1 MLHNEKDLDNELDSS
16 EIVDESLL
24 EEMGISRQ
32 VYEEVMSIVGHL
44 PTVDELGTLVEM
56 WKSQRTRQGLLE
68 WLKGQF
74 HAVEC
79 HDYLENELEP
89 ESRQYQEPEVRE
101 CIEIARKL
109 FEGDK
114 VSRNEEGEKSVVGR
128 GDALYMVGDV
138 SAFFTNSEYG
148 RRYLHLVDNPMVMD
162 GDEETANYIELILES
177 LWANDALFGYRRIG
191 RGGLFRTLMGVVAP
205 QRFGFDILTCREVRL
220 DAFLFGEQGV
230 RFLAMMD
237 EQREDFFLHKLVE
250 ARVNCCFLGRVTKDR
265 IVVDGVDFGRS
276 AAYITK

>member
-177 LWANDALFGYRRIG
+177 LRANDALFGYRRIG

-237 EQREDFFLHKLVE
+237 EQREDFFLQKLVE

>member
-177 LWANDALFGYRRIG
+177 LRANDALFGYRRIG

-230 RFLAMMD
+230 RFLTMMD
-237 EQREDFFLHKLVE
+237 EQREDFFLQKLVE

>member
-1 MLHNEKDLDNELDSS
+1 MLHNEIDLDNELDSS

-177 LWANDALFGYRRIG
+177 LRANDALFGYRRIG

-230 RFLAMMD
+230 RFLTMMD
-237 EQREDFFLHKLVE
+237 EQREDFFLQKLVE